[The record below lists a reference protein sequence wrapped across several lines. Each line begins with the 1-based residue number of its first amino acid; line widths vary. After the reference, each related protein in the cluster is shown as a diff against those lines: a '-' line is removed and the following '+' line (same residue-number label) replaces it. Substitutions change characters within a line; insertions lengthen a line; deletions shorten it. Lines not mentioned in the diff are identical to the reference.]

1 VGMGLDDYAPHDAAA
16 LLQTIDTSTALIIP
30 HQHPGGDWTGPDR
43 DKMRLVEMYS
53 HWGGFE
59 RPDGEPPFCMGK
71 HRPGGS
77 VSDALASG
85 MRLGFVAGSDDHT
98 GHPGNSFFW
107 VFGDCPGG
115 LTGVWATDLSTD
127 SIWHALHDRACYATT
142 RARILVKFT
151 VNGAMMGSQIRLSSP
166 GEPRRLEAE
175 VHGTADIDEVCLIRN
190 GETVFSE
197 TPGCLDVQVAFADEE
212 RLEGG
217 DDCYYYLRVTQSDGE
232 MAWASPVWV
241 SA

>member
-1 VGMGLDDYAPHDAAA
+1 MGLDDFQPHDAAS
-16 LLQTIDTSTALIIP
+16 LLKAVDTSTGLIIP
-30 HQHPGGDWTGPDR
+30 HQHPGGDWSGPDR
-43 DKMRLVEMYS
+43 HKMRLIEIYS

-59 RPDGEPPFCMGK
+59 HPDCEPPFCMGK
-71 HRPGGS
+71 HAPGAP
-77 VSDALASG
+77 VSEALASG

-115 LTGVWATDLSTD
+115 STGVWATDLSTEA
-127 SIWHALHDRACYATT
+127 IWQTLHERACFATT

-151 VNGAMMGSQIRLSSP
+151 VNGAMMGPEIRLPSS
-166 GEPRRLEAE
+166 GAPRHIEAE
-175 VHGTADIDEVCLIRN
+175 VHGTADIDELAVIRD
-190 GETVFSE
+190 GETVYST
-197 TPGCLDVQVAFADEE
+197 TPARLDARVAFTDEE
-212 RLEGG
+212 PFVGR
-217 DDCYYYLRVTQSDGE
+217 DACYYYLRVKQRDGE